1 MRVSDHWICPTRD
14 PEEFRAPHI
23 KLFPGE
29 VVLASTIEYVRIPRD
44 VACDLKLK
52 STLGRLWINHSL
64 AGWCD
69 PGFEGNI
76 TLELQNLGPEP
87 FVLEAGR
94 RIAQLIFIAMESEP
108 EVAYGEPGS
117 RQPLPGAEGDD
128 EGAGVGRP
136 RSAPELEGRDE
147 ARDVLDQDGRPAA
160 VGGVGDVEAGAVV
173 VHLRALGEG
182 DRRAGGVRDVGVAA
196 LERGDDEQVVERGRR
211 RDEGAGRAGVV
222 GEVEV
227 ATRPNRRGRSTA
239 SEKRTPPSSISTS
252 AG

>member
-1 MRVSDHWICPTRD
+1 MIKPDTWIRRWGGSGGSTPFSPEQVNAASYDVRVGDHWICPTRD
-14 PEEFRAPHI
+14 PPEFVAEQV

-29 VVLASTIEYVRIPRD
+29 VLLASTIEYVRIPRD

-87 FVLEAGR
+87 FILAAGR

-117 RQPLPGAEGDD
+117 SSHYQGQTGTTT
-128 EGAGVGRP
+128 
-136 RSAPELEGRDE
+136 
-147 ARDVLDQDGRPAA
+147 AR
-160 VGGVGDVEAGAVV
+160 
-173 VHLRALGEG
+173 
-182 DRRAGGVRDVGVAA
+182 
-196 LERGDDEQVVERGRR
+196 
-211 RDEGAGRAGVV
+211 
-222 GEVEV
+222 
-227 ATRPNRRGRSTA
+227 T
-239 SEKRTPPSSISTS
+239 
-252 AG
+252 

>member
-1 MRVSDHWICPTRD
+1 MIKPDSWIRDWGRAGGAEPFDESLVNSASYDIRVSDDWICPTRD
-14 PEEFRAPHI
+14 PEEFRSTSV

-29 VVLASTIEYVRIPRD
+29 VVLASSLEYVRIPKN

-108 EVAYGEPGS
+108 DVAYGEPGAS
-117 RQPLPGAEGDD
+117 SHYQGQRGTTRA
-128 EGAGVGRP
+128 
-136 RSAPELEGRDE
+136 RS
-147 ARDVLDQDGRPAA
+147 
-160 VGGVGDVEAGAVV
+160 
-173 VHLRALGEG
+173 
-182 DRRAGGVRDVGVAA
+182 
-196 LERGDDEQVVERGRR
+196 
-211 RDEGAGRAGVV
+211 
-222 GEVEV
+222 
-227 ATRPNRRGRSTA
+227 
-239 SEKRTPPSSISTS
+239 
-252 AG
+252 